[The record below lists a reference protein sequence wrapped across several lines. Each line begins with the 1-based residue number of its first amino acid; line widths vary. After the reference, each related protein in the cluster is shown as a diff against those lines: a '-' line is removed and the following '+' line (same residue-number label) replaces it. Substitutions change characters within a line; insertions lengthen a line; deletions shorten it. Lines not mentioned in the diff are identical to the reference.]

1 MTYNVNVQGK
11 DFKWP
16 KKHFQGVETK
26 VLGHI
31 SIEKWS
37 EIFWATL
44 KKAIPVPKWNR
55 MKYISDQNNVL
66 LISEQHGDNFE
77 NPQNLVD
84 LETPEIYRMK

>member
-1 MTYNVNVQGK
+1 MYKAKTLNGQKNTFNVWKQKSWGIFLLK
-11 DFKWP
+11 SDLKF
-16 KKHFQGVETK
+16 
-26 VLGHI
+26 
-31 SIEKWS
+31 
-37 EIFWATL
+37 FWATVLFTL

-55 MKYISDQNNVL
+55 IKYIWDPIDVF